1 MIFHLFRRPAMR
13 HRLAAPVAIDG
24 RVKNLAL
31 RQYLRALV
39 WTSCGAAIGA
49 GLAGALWLADA
60 LPIGKDC

>member
-1 MIFHLFRRPAMR
+1 MIFPFLRRPAMR
-13 HRLAAPVAIDG
+13 HRLATPFAING

-31 RQYLRALV
+31 RQYLRALL

-49 GLAGALWLADA
+49 GLAGVLLLAGV